1 MKALCSIGV
10 HFFHY
15 SFDGGMNP
23 AMGVERRECAVCGKL
38 ETRCMSDEWEDG
50 SLSDDDISW
59 YEKQSVAMDK
69 LVYDGLIKLGWTPP
83 A

>member
-1 MKALCSIGV
+1 
-10 HFFHY
+10 
-15 SFDGGMNP
+15 
-23 AMGVERRECAVCGKL
+23 
-38 ETRCMSDEWEDG
+38 MSDEWEDG